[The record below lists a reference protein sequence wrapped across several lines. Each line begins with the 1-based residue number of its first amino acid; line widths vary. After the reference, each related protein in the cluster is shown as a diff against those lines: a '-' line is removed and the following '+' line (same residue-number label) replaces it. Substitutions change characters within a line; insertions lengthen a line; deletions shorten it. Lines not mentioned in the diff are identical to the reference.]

1 MRLRETVCLF
11 TFRTRSMNSKGT
23 FLVTDDEILTESKLP
38 FMARPFEGRVWS
50 AIEQQL
56 DIFLS
61 YGD

>member
-11 TFRTRSMNSKGT
+11 TFRTRSMNIKGT
-23 FLVTDDEILTESKLP
+23 FLVTDDEIIIESKLP

-61 YGD
+61 